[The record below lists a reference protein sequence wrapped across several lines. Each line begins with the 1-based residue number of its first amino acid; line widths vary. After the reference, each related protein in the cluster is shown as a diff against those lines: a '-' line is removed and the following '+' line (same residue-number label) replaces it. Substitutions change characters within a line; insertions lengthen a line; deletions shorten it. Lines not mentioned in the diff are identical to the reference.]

1 MRAFKNEK
9 GLSLVE
15 VLAAIA
21 ILGIAFVG
29 IMTIFPQMT
38 IFNAKTET
46 KLDTMNLA
54 RQEMANVILP
64 ATPPGAIDPD
74 IWEGRRNILD
84 PTIFET
90 FQDKIPEVLENIP
103 VKAGETNFMKDTTNT
118 DLAFERY
125 KKTGKYV
132 VEVDIYTSCEPFQL
146 SSSAISILCDDPSLT
161 QLYKVHLKILEG
173 SRLSSETYSYIK
185 YKVEKQN
192 E

>member
-54 RQEMANVILP
+54 RQEMANIILP

-74 IWEGRRNILD
+74 IWEGRRDILD
-84 PTIFET
+84 PSIYET
-90 FQDKIPEVLENIP
+90 FQDKIPKVLENIP
-103 VKAGETNFMKDTTNT
+103 VKVGETDFIKDATNT
-118 DLAFERY
+118 DPDFERY

-132 VEVDIYTSCEPFQL
+132 VEVDIYTTCEAFQP
-146 SSSAISILCDDPSLT
+146 SSSAISMSCSDPDLT

-173 SRLSSETYSYIK
+173 SRLSSETYSYIT
-185 YKVEKQN
+185 YKVGKQN